1 MIEETH
7 FNLQLTCS
15 FYKYVGKEAKYV
27 ETRTE
32 DKASID
38 RMDAKLVEGVLTNV
52 HPLCC
57 YVTVTLFHNATVITH

>member
-1 MIEETH
+1 MIEKTH
-7 FNLQLTCS
+7 FNLQLTFS

-38 RMDAKLVEGVLTNV
+38 RIDAKLVEGMSNSV
-52 HPLCC
+52 HSCNHDLMSQCF
-57 YVTVTLFHNATVITH
+57 YYYTLYTH